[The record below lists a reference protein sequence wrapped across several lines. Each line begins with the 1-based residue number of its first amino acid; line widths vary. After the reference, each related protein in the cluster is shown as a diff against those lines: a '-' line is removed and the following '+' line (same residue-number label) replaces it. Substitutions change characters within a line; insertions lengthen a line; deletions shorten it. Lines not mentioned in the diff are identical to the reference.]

1 MPYFH
6 RFRSVLC
13 ALVCTLLLASGV
25 ARAQVGPTIPD
36 PEGGSTTT
44 TSSADSTTTTEGST
58 TTTSVEDGGSTT
70 TTRDRLL
77 PGDDEPTPE
86 VPEDP
91 DPDDPTPPPDDGATP
106 PPGEA
111 PPDGT
116 SADGEAPSGAGP
128 FPAEL
133 KAKMDSVKRT
143 RSNNTR
149 ALVTALQP
157 LLDLGVPA
165 EEVVRVG
172 FGRFPVGGEAKFS
185 HDWWFPRFGPGWRLH
200 QGTDIFAPQGTPVRA
215 PVDGTIRMTNGGL
228 GGIST
233 YVIQPDGGYV
243 YLTHLAGRPEGL
255 TEGQQV
261 KVGDVVGYV
270 GSSGNARGTSPH
282 AHFEIHPVPPKKVI
296 VGKGKK
302 RQEKLVPQQVPPGT
316 QLPAIDP
323 KPYLD
328 QWIAEAIANVPKL
341 IAHYEA
347 GRPRA
352 LQATG
357 LTRRFSGQSTSLFD
371 APSRPPQSQ
380 LLWTSAA
387 NPAGG
392 ALAIAEAEARRAM
405 RRLKWPTAR

>member
-1 MPYFH
+1 MPSSR
-6 RFRSVLC
+6 RFLSVLC
-13 ALVCTLLLASGV
+13 ALVCTLLLASAA
-25 ARAQVGPTIPD
+25 ARAQVGPAIPD
-36 PEGGSTTT
+36 PDGETTTT
-44 TSSADSTTTTEGST
+44 TSSGDTTTTEASTTTTT
-58 TTTSVEDGGSTT
+58 VEDDGSTT

-91 DPDDPTPPPDDGATP
+91 APDDPAQPPDDGTTP

-111 PPDGT
+111 PPEGT
-116 SADGEAPSGAGP
+116 SGDGEAPSGAGP

-133 KAKMDSVKRT
+133 KAKMDSVKRS
-143 RSNNTR
+143 RSNNTS

-157 LLDLGVPA
+157 LLDLGVPP

-172 FGRFPVGGEAKFS
+172 FGRFPIGGEAKFS

-200 QGTDIFAPQGTPVRA
+200 QGTDIFAPHGTPVRA
-215 PVDGTIRMTNGGL
+215 PVDGTIRMKNGGL

-243 YLTHLAGRPEGL
+243 YLAHLSGQPETL

-261 KVGDVVGYV
+261 KVGDVVGFV
-270 GSSGNARGTSPH
+270 GSTGNARGTSPH
-282 AHFEIHPVPPKKVI
+282 THFEIHPAPVKKVI

-316 QLPAIDP
+316 QLPAVDP
-323 KPYLD
+323 KSYLD
-328 QWIAEAIANVPKL
+328 QWIADAIANVPKL

-380 LLWTSAA
+380 LLWASAA